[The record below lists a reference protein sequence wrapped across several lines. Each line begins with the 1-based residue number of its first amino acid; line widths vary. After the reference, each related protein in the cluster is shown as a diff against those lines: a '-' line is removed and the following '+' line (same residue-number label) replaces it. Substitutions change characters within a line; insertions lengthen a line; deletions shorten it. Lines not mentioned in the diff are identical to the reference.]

1 MVGQM
6 IDKNNFP
13 VRLEGK
19 SVILEEI
26 QPKYFSYV
34 IEWRNNPELNKF
46 LNQPFKLTQ
55 ELEKKWFEEVYL
67 KDDTQGLWII
77 IDKEKNIPFGT
88 TGYTDLDRENRTI
101 IGARLL
107 LGNESYAHHQ
117 AFLESC
123 FVSADY
129 IYRLADIQYGHVV
142 KNNRRAFRLNK
153 VVGFIPNTSEIKY
166 PQELLVNGM
175 EQIELYRTKEM
186 YLKTRKKIFENL
198 NDSLFS

>member
-1 MVGQM
+1 M

-19 SVILEEI
+19 TVILEEI

-55 ELEKKWFEEVYL
+55 ELEQKWFEEVYL

-88 TGYTDLDRENRTI
+88 TGYTDLDREKRVI

-107 LGNESYAHHQ
+107 LGNESYAHHP

-129 IYRLADIQYGHVV
+129 MYQLADVQYAHVV
-142 KNNRRAFRLNK
+142 KNNRKSLRLNK
-153 VVGFIPNTSEIKY
+153 IVGVIPNTGEIKY
-166 PQELLVNGM
+166 PNELLRNGM

-186 YLKTRKKIFENL
+186 YLKVRKKIFENL